1 MSYFD
6 LPPILE
12 KMLSVAENISDLNFS
27 VGRPPQVEING
38 KLTPVDIKGLRT
50 LTPYQTEII
59 AMALLEGNFDGAER
73 LVQTGSADISYSL
86 PSRTRFRVNI
96 FKQRGS
102 ISVVMRVIPMYVP
115 TIKSLNLPPQLGEIS
130 HMKNGIVLLTGPTG
144 SGKSSTLA
152 AIIDKINNEYAY
164 HIITIEDPIEF
175 LHTHKKSTIN
185 QRELGSDTP
194 SFALALRA
202 ALRQAPKV
210 ILVGEMR
217 DLETTEIALEASET
231 GHLVLSTLHTTDA
244 SKTVDRIIGI
254 FPKSEEHVIR
264 TRLAQAFKYI
274 ISQRLIPTADGKGR
288 IAAVE
293 ILKATPRT
301 REYIEN
307 GETEGKTLHDAM
319 DDGEL
324 EGMQHFDQVIMRM
337 IHSGTIS
344 QEDGLA
350 FATNPSNLMLRL
362 SGLGSSDDFI
372 REGGNPMQDAQ
383 RTASNSSGPIS
394 APPRPV
400 PAPPRPAPV
409 RQDRSS
415 GSMLDIIDKN

>member
-50 LTPYQTEII
+50 LTPYQTEVI

-115 TIKSLNLPPQLGEIS
+115 TIKSLNLPPQLGEVS
-130 HMKNGIVLLTGPTG
+130 HLKNGIVLLTGPTG

-264 TRLAQAFKYI
+264 TRLAQSFKYI
-274 ISQRLIPTADGKGR
+274 VSQRLVPTADGKGR

-307 GETEGKTLHDAM
+307 GETEGKTLLDAM

-324 EGMQHFDQVIMRM
+324 DGMQHFDQVLMRM
-337 IHSGTIS
+337 IHNGTIT

-350 FATNPSNLMLRL
+350 FATNPSNLLLRL
-362 SGLGSSDDFI
+362 SGLGSSDDFM
-372 REGGNPMQDAQ
+372 REGGNPMQ
-383 RTASNSSGPIS
+383 PPS
-394 APPRPV
+394 AATPPRA
-400 PAPPRPAPV
+400 PAAPAPRPAPA
-409 RQDRSS
+409 RKDQSS
-415 GSMLDIIDKN
+415 GSMLDIIDKH

>member
-217 DLETTEIALEASET
+217 DRETVEIALTAAET
-231 GHLVLSTLHTTDA
+231 GHLVFSTLHTIDA
-244 SKTVDRIIGI
+244 SKTVERIIGS
-254 FPKSEEHVIR
+254 FPASDQQVIR
-264 TRLAQAFKYI
+264 TRLAGAFRYFI
-274 ISQRLIPTADGKGR
+274 AQRLIPRREGGR
-288 IAAVE
+288 VAVLE
-293 ILKATPRT
+293 ILKSTMRT
-301 REYIEN
+301 REYIEQ
-307 GETEGKTLHDAM
+307 GEKEGKTLLDAIKDGGLDGM
-319 DDGEL
+319 QSFDGEIERL
-324 EGMQHFDQVIMRM
+324 VRERVMTMATAM
-337 IHSGTIS
+337 
-344 QEDGLA
+344 LY
-350 FATNPSNLMLRL
+350 ATNPGNLAVQLA
-362 SGLGSSDDFI
+362 DFDPDSI
-372 REGGNPMQDAQ
+372 ESLIER
-383 RTASNSSGPIS
+383 
-394 APPRPV
+394 
-400 PAPPRPAPV
+400 
-409 RQDRSS
+409 
-415 GSMLDIIDKN
+415 

>member
-1 MSYFD
+1 
-6 LPPILE
+6 
-12 KMLSVAENISDLNFS
+12 MLSVAENISDLNFS

-59 AMALLEGNFDGAER
+59 AMALLAGNFDGAER

-115 TIKSLNLPPQLGEIS
+115 TIKSLNLPPQLGEVS
-130 HMKNGIVLLTGPTG
+130 HLKNGIVLLTGPTG

-264 TRLAQAFKYI
+264 TRLAQSFKYI
-274 ISQRLIPTADGKGR
+274 VSQRLVPTADGKGR

-293 ILKATPRT
+293 ILKSTPRT
-301 REYIEN
+301 REYVEN
-307 GETEGKTLHDAM
+307 GESEGKTLLDAM

-324 EGMQHFDQVIMRM
+324 DGMQHFDQVLMRM
-337 IHSGTIS
+337 IHSGTIT

-350 FATNPSNLMLRL
+350 FATNPSNLLLRL
-362 SGLGSSDDFI
+362 SGLGSSDDFL
-372 REGGNPMQDAQ
+372 REGGNPMQG
-383 RTASNSSGPIS
+383 SGPA
-394 APPRPV
+394 APPRTPS
-400 PAPPRPAPV
+400 AAAPRPAPA
-409 RQDRSS
+409 RKDQSS
-415 GSMLDIIDKN
+415 GSMLDIIDKH